1 MKRKLQ
7 RYQLGVQSEM
17 EEKERYGVTNK
28 VLVLLPIIFRPSA
41 HPLSKA
47 LVQEKRAQW
56 IFLFLSN

>member
-28 VLVLLPIIFRPSA
+28 VLVLLPIIFRPST
-41 HPLSKA
+41 HTLSKA